1 MKKFSQFIQEANNT
15 LSEFVDKNKN
25 LAVFNAKRVR
35 LPSGGRLVPNGHG
48 DYHDSKTGEF
58 IAKSKVTPGGV
69 VALKFFNQN
78 QRLGKRDPDQDRS
91 KLSPLVPPSHQTAE
105 EISVVFGRFN
115 PPTAGH
121 QKLFGVLS
129 EVAENN
135 NYRIYPSRSNDSKKN
150 PLDPTTK
157 ISVMREMFPEHSDK
171 IVDDD
176 SIRNILD
183 VLKNLSEEG
192 YSKVNIIVGSD
203 RQNEFEKLT
212 NQYNNDLYFFEE
224 INIVSA
230 GDRDPDS
237 DSVEGIS
244 ASKLR
249 KFVIEEDYQ
258 GFSKGIPETFGSTKS
273 QKLYKILRQS
283 MNLDEGYEVW
293 EVAPKC
299 DIKNLRENY
308 LAEKIYGIG
317 EWVENLNTGLIGKI
331 IRRGTNYL
339 ICVTENNVM
348 FKPWISDIVEWTNK
362 SGVPA
367 NQREV
372 GTDPFR
378 EYAMKM
384 TSTKKIDNFNVKKF
398 INKYKVKRT

>member
-1 MKKFSQFIQEANNT
+1 M
-15 LSEFVDKNKN
+15 
-25 LAVFNAKRVR
+25 
-35 LPSGGRLVPNGHG
+35 
-48 DYHDSKTGEF
+48 
-58 IAKSKVTPGGV
+58 
-69 VALKFFNQN
+69 
-78 QRLGKRDPDQDRS
+78 
-91 KLSPLVPPSHQTAE
+91 
-105 EISVVFGRFN
+105 FGI
-115 PPTAGH
+115 
-121 QKLFGVLS
+121 LS

-150 PLDPTTK
+150 PLNPTTK
-157 ISVMREMFPEHSDK
+157 ISVMREMYPEHSDK

-183 VLKNLSEEG
+183 VLKNLCEEG
-192 YSKVNIIVGSD
+192 YNKVNIVVGSD

-224 INIVSA
+224 INVVSA
-230 GDRDPDS
+230 GDRDPDF

-308 LAEKIYGIG
+308 LAERIYKIG

-339 ICVTENNVM
+339 ICVTEDNIM
-348 FKPWISDIVEWTNK
+348 FKPWIKDVVEWTNK

-372 GTDPFR
+372 GLMLLENMQCQFLILNQLIIL
-378 EYAMKM
+378 MLKN
-384 TSTKKIDNFNVKKF
+384 S
-398 INKYKVKRT
+398 

>member
-1 MKKFSQFIQEANNT
+1 MKNFSQFIQEAKT
-15 LSEFVDKNKN
+15 S
-25 LAVFNAKRVR
+25 LAQFNAKR
-35 LPSGGRLVPNGHG
+35 LGLVGNEHG
-48 DYHDSKTGEF
+48 DWYDKKTGEF
-58 IAKSKVTPGGV
+58 VAKTKGTK
-69 VALKFFNQN
+69 LKFYNQN
-78 QRLGKRDPDQDRS
+78 QIIGKTDPRQNRS
-91 KLSPLVPPSHQTAE
+91 KLSPLVPPSHQVTE

-115 PPTAGH
+115 PPTLGH
-121 QKLFGVLS
+121 QKLFDTLF

-135 NYRIYPSRSNDSKKN
+135 QYRIYPSRSNDSKKN

-157 ISVMREMFPEHSDK
+157 ISVMREMYPEHSDK

-176 SIRNILD
+176 NIRNILD
-183 VLKNLSEEG
+183 VLKNLCEEG
-192 YSKVNIIVGSD
+192 FTKVNIVVGSD
-203 RQNEFEKLT
+203 RQTEFEKLT

-237 DSVEGIS
+237 DSVEGVS

-249 KFVIEEDYQ
+249 KFVVEGNYQ
-258 GFSKGIPETFGSTKS
+258 DFRKGIPDTFNSTKS
-273 QKLYKILRQS
+273 QRLYNILRQS
-283 MNLDEGYEVW
+283 MNIDEGCEIW
-293 EVAPKC
+293 QIAPKC

-308 LAEKIYGIG
+308 LAEKIYKLG

-339 ICVTENNVM
+339 ICVTEDNVM
-348 FKPWISDIVEWTNK
+348 FKPWIRDVVEWTNK

-372 GTDPFR
+372 GTDALR
-378 EYAMKM
+378 KYVMSI
-384 TSTKKIDNFNVKKF
+384 TNTKKIDNFNVRKF
-398 INKYKVKRT
+398 INKYKVNRK